1 MAQNKVDEILRER
14 DALAAQIRSLQ
25 DQLAGLDRAVA
36 ILRRE
41 DSGATP
47 KAAARAPKAVARAP
61 KPLVKDAK
69 PPAPRRTKRA
79 GGPRPRNQALVLELL
94 GEAGDGGLSV
104 TDVLAAGASRGTPM
118 ARASISSLL
127 SRLKRQGQVE
137 SRDGRYILIDRG

>member
-1 MAQNKVDEILRER
+1 MAQSKVDEILRER

-25 DQLAGLDRAVA
+25 DQLAGLDRALA

-41 DSGATP
+41 DSGAAP
-47 KAAARAPKAVARAP
+47 KAAARAP

-69 PPAPRRTKRA
+69 PPAPRRAKRS

-94 GEAGDGGLSV
+94 GEAGDNGLSV

-137 SRDGRYILIDRG
+137 SRDGRYILLDRG

>member
-1 MAQNKVDEILRER
+1 MAQSKIDEILAER

-25 DQLAGLDRAVA
+25 DQLAGLDRALA

-41 DSGATP
+41 DAEVRPRS
-47 KAAARAPKAVARAP
+47 VAKPP

-69 PPAPRRTKRA
+69 PPTPRRAKRA

-94 GEAGDGGLSV
+94 GEAGGDGLSV

-137 SRDGRYILIDRG
+137 SRDGRYILIHGG

>member
-1 MAQNKVDEILRER
+1 MAQSKVDEILRER
-14 DALAAQIRSLQ
+14 DALAAQICSLQ
-25 DQLAGLDRAVA
+25 DQLAGLDRALA
-36 ILRRE
+36 ILQRE
-41 DSGATP
+41 DSDARP
-47 KAAARAPKAVARAP
+47 KAAVRAS

-69 PPAPRRTKRA
+69 PPTPRRAKRA

-94 GEAGDGGLSV
+94 GEAADGGLSV

-137 SRDGRYILIDRG
+137 SRDGRYILLDRG

>member
-1 MAQNKVDEILRER
+1 MAQSKVDEILAER

-36 ILRRE
+36 ILQRA
-41 DSGATP
+41 DGGA
-47 KAAARAPKAVARAP
+47 APKTAARAP
-61 KPLVKDAK
+61 KPLIKDAR

-94 GEAGDGGLSV
+94 AEAGGNGLSV

-137 SRDGRYILIDRG
+137 SNDGRYILIDRG